1 MKRLRSRHI
10 LDSEPNHQVA
20 ALFRF
25 EKKWFFEE
33 SDMCCAMEWDIDDV
47 CAHPG
52 RCQHIAIRRRAKS
65 VYGMRQSTVGP
76 VGGSLRYASRL
87 TGTSRI
93 RTQWSL
99 SKDLP
104 KHLRLTP
111 QKAMER
117 PGTVG
122 RAQGVKGPNGHLTSS
137 SGGALT
143 SVSTLPL
150 QLVKAKVLEVMA

>member
-1 MKRLRSRHI
+1 MRWSQTQCSGSGSGFKSTVIKTPMH
-10 LDSEPNHQVA
+10 VA
-20 ALFRF
+20 QPPRGP
-25 EKKWFFEE
+25 W
-33 SDMCCAMEWDIDDV
+33 MEWDIDDV

-52 RCQHIAIRRRAKS
+52 RCQHSAIRRWAKS

-93 RTQWSL
+93 RTEWSL

>member
-1 MKRLRSRHI
+1 MRWSQTQCSGSGSGFKSTVIKTPMH
-10 LDSEPNHQVA
+10 VA
-20 ALFRF
+20 QPPRGP
-25 EKKWFFEE
+25 W
-33 SDMCCAMEWDIDDV
+33 MEWDIGDV

-65 VYGMRQSTVGP
+65 VYGVRQSTVGP

-93 RTQWSL
+93 RTQWSP

-104 KHLRLTP
+104 KHLRLIP

-117 PGTVG
+117 PWAVVSSAECSE
-122 RAQGVKGPNGHLTSS
+122 RIKSSFGHFFEVQRLQVAECVTAFLERVLTRRNTF
-137 SGGALT
+137 A
-143 SVSTLPL
+143 
-150 QLVKAKVLEVMA
+150 